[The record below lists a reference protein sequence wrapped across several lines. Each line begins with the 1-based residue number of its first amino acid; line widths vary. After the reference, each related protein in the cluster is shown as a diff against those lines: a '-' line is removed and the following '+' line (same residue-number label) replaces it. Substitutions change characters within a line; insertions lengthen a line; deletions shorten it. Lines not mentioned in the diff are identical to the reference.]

1 VLISVGRNAVDATK
15 NQQDAIDY
23 GLQGTCCWQLFA
35 NSIKS
40 VAPLNF
46 SARSFA
52 MSPNR
57 ASGILLHPTSLPGP
71 HGIGSLGVEAYRFVD
86 FLAASGFSL
95 WQILPLGPTGYG
107 DSPYSALSAFA
118 GNPLLI
124 CLERLVEAGDLDP
137 TDITGASMEDGQ
149 VNFPLVHSFKTRL
162 LHKAARTFRSKGNGE
177 RQQAFIKFCRE
188 QASWLDDYG
197 LFQSLRRQFKKVSWN
212 NWPREIR
219 RRRPKALAFW
229 KEELAAAL
237 HDQRY
242 AQFVFYEQW
251 FALKNYANQRGIRLL
266 GDLPIF
272 VALDSVDVWSHPEIF
287 QLNQDSQPT
296 LVAGVPPDYFSATG
310 QRWGNPLYRWERM
323 AENDFT
329 WWKTRLRWTL
339 DQTDLLRIDH
349 FRGFESCWAIP
360 ADEPTAING
369 TWQPVPGAEL
379 FSSLR
384 RELGQL
390 PLIAEDL
397 GIITPAVEALRDQF
411 GLPGMKILQFAFD
424 SGPNNPYLPHNLPRR
439 CVVYTGTH
447 DNATTLGWWQS
458 LATEPQQQVTA
469 YLGRHTPNMPWDL
482 IHAAM
487 TSVAEICIVPLQDIL
502 GLDDSARMNRP
513 GQPEHNWCWRFAP
526 EALDDTLRQRLQKLN
541 QISGRT
547 PIR

>member
-1 VLISVGRNAVDATK
+1 MPSN
-15 NQQDAIDY
+15 
-23 GLQGTCCWQLFA
+23 
-35 NSIKS
+35 
-40 VAPLNF
+40 
-46 SARSFA
+46 RS
-52 MSPNR
+52 
-57 ASGILLHPTSLPGP
+57 SGILLHPTSLPGP
-71 HGIGSLGVEAYRFVD
+71 HGIGSLGSEAYRFVD
-86 FLAASGFSL
+86 FLAASGHSL

-107 DSPYSALSAFA
+107 NSPYSALSAFA

-124 CLERLVEAGDLDP
+124 CLERLVEDGDLDP
-137 TDITGASMEDGQ
+137 TDIAGVNMEDGQ
-149 VNFPLVHSFKTRL
+149 VNFPLVSSFKTRL

-177 RQQAFIKFCRE
+177 RQQAFIKFCSE
-188 QASWLDDYG
+188 QASWLDDYA
-197 LFQSLRRQFKKVSWN
+197 LFQSLRRQFKGVSWN

-219 RRRPKALAFW
+219 QRQPQALAFW
-229 KEELAAAL
+229 KEELAAGL
-237 HDQRY
+237 LDQRY

-251 FALKNYANQRGIRLL
+251 FALKKYANQRGIRLL

-287 QLNQDSQPT
+287 QLNQESQPT
-296 LVAGVPPDYFSATG
+296 LVAGVPPDYFSDTG

-323 AENDFT
+323 AENDFP

-369 TWQPVPGAEL
+369 SWQPVPGAEL

-384 RELGQL
+384 REFGQL

-397 GIITPAVEALRDQF
+397 GVITPEVEALRDRF

-424 SGPNNPYLPHNLPRR
+424 SGPDNPYLPHNLPRH

-458 LATEPQQQVTA
+458 LSKEAQQQA
-469 YLGRHTPNMPWDL
+469 ANYLGRRSPDMPWDL
-482 IHAAM
+482 IHTAM
-487 TSVAEICIVPLQDIL
+487 VSVAETCIVPLQDIL
-502 GLDDSARMNRP
+502 GLDDSARMNIP
-513 GQPEHNWCWRFAP
+513 GQPEHNWCWRFASDSLSD
-526 EALDDTLRQRLQKLN
+526 ELRQRMQQLN
-541 QISGRT
+541 EVSGRA
-547 PIR
+547 PKKG